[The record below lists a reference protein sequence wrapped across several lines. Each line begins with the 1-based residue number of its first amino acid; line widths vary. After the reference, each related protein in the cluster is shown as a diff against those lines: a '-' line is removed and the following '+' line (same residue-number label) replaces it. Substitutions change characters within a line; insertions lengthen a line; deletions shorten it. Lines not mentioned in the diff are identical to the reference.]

1 MNYIDYI
8 ILCIIIIFVLK
19 GLFRGLIVE
28 VIGLV
33 GQLVSVI
40 LATKLMSNVSEIIG
54 RNIDSIP
61 PAVSTIIGF
70 LTVFIAVHMVFQ
82 LIAHILQK
90 FVKYTFLG
98 WLEKLAGGMVGFT
111 KGAIIT
117 SLFILLITIVP
128 MSNYL
133 LPDQDKSVLLKP
145 IGKFAPKMFNYLT
158 SLSPNSKNFKKEI
171 MESLDG
177 AKSNFNSKEAY
188 KAIES
193 FFSNDEDSK

>member
-117 SLFILLITIVP
+117 SLFVLLITIVP